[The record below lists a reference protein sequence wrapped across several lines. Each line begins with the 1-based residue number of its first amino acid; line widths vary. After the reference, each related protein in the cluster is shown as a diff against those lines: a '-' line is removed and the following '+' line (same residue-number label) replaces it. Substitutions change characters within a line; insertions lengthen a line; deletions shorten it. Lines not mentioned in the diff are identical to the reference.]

1 MNTMEILVHWVT
13 QIIVFLIFAAIID
26 LLIPANNMI
35 NYIQFVVGLVLLL
48 ILLRSVLY
56 ILDSDINQAIESSI
70 KQTIQA
76 NEKSKEMEELI
87 KIQKSEIE
95 STQDAY
101 ILEEMVVQLKNLAE
115 DPLAEEQITIT
126 DIQFNFGKTEAYT
139 FDNLEEVIVYLVAT
153 NEGEGVVDEINEI
166 EINTNEPTLDQNK
179 LEENDPELI
188 KNILQEVWE
197 LDEMKITLIWE
208 EGV

>member
-1 MNTMEILVHWVT
+1 MEILVHWVT

-26 LLIPANNMI
+26 LLIPANKMRR
-35 NYIQFVVGLVLLL
+35 YIQFVVGLVLLL
-48 ILLRSVLY
+48 IFLKPVFY
-56 ILDSDINQAIESSI
+56 IFDIDITQAIESSF

-115 DPLAEEQITIT
+115 DPLAEEQITIA
-126 DIQFNFGKTEAYT
+126 DIQFNFGKTEAHT
-139 FDNLEEVIVYLVAT
+139 FDNLEEIIVYLATT

-166 EINTNEPTLDQNK
+166 EINTNEPTLERDE
-179 LEENDPELI
+179 LEEIDSELI

-208 EGV
+208 EGVT

>member
-1 MNTMEILVHWVT
+1 MEILVHWVT

-26 LLIPANNMI
+26 LLIPANKMRR
-35 NYIQFVVGLVLLL
+35 YIQFVVGLVLLL
-48 ILLRSVLY
+48 IFLKPVFY
-56 ILDSDINQAIESSI
+56 IFDIDITQAIESSF

-115 DPLAEEQITIT
+115 DPLAEEQITIA
-126 DIQFNFGKTEAYT
+126 DIQFNFGKTEAHT
-139 FDNLEEVIVYLVAT
+139 FDNLEEIIVYLAAT

-166 EINTNEPTLDQNK
+166 EINTNEPTLERDE
-179 LEENDPELI
+179 LEEIDSELI

-208 EGV
+208 EGVT

>member
-1 MNTMEILVHWVT
+1 MEILVHWVT

-26 LLIPANNMI
+26 LLIPENKMRR
-35 NYIQFVVGLVLLL
+35 YIQFVVGLVLLL
-48 ILLRSVLY
+48 IFLKPVFY
-56 ILDSDINQAIESSI
+56 IFDIDITQAIESSF

-115 DPLAEEQITIT
+115 DPLAEEQITIA
-126 DIQFNFGKTEAYT
+126 DIQFNFGKTEAHT
-139 FDNLEEVIVYLVAT
+139 FDNLEEIIVYLAAT

-166 EINTNEPTLDQNK
+166 EINTNEPTLERDE
-179 LEENDPELI
+179 LEEIDSELI

-208 EGV
+208 EGVT

>member
-1 MNTMEILVHWVT
+1 MEILVNWVT

-26 LLIPANNMI
+26 LLIPANKMKR
-35 NYIQFVVGLVLLL
+35 YIQFVVGLVLLL
-48 ILLRSVLY
+48 IFLKPVFY
-56 ILDSDINQAIESSI
+56 IFDIDITQAIESSF
-70 KQTIQA
+70 KQTIQS

-208 EGV
+208 EGVT